1 MTAVVQPDSA
11 EISAPLQAQPIRPD
25 EARVLD
31 LIDENEVVELLQEL
45 IRQRS
50 DYPPGDTRAAVRVV
64 AKKLAEAGITY
75 EILAHQDLQ
84 PSLLAYLGEP
94 SASPCLT
101 YHAHIDTVPAGDLD
115 RWSVDPFSGE
125 VRDGKVFGRGAG
137 DDKGSVAVQ
146 VMAMVT
152 LARAGIVT
160 QGCLQLAVVADE
172 ESSALEGTVWLRDE
186 GKLHPDALVIG
197 EQTANQVAIAE
208 RVACGIDL
216 TIFGKSVHGAMP
228 WAGENAVLK
237 AARALTWLQER
248 LFPRL
253 LEKSHSYLP
262 PATLNVGKIQGG
274 LQWNIVPDRCKI
286 EMDRRL
292 LPGETREEA
301 MGEIQAA
308 LDEYAELVEPLNYE
322 LFSEGEVAAN
332 VNTSP
337 DHPFVVQSNQALQA
351 VTGESRALTGYAQT
365 SDGRWFAGSDLPIII
380 FGPSDPAVAHGPD
393 EHVSMTQL
401 VEAVRFLTLLAL
413 RWL

>member
-1 MTAVVQPDSA
+1 M
-11 EISAPLQAQPIRPD
+11 
-25 EARVLD
+25 
-31 LIDENEVVELLQEL
+31 
-45 IRQRS
+45 
-50 DYPPGDTRAAVRVV
+50 
-64 AKKLAEAGITY
+64 
-75 EILAHQDLQ
+75 
-84 PSLLAYLGEP
+84 
-94 SASPCLT
+94 
-101 YHAHIDTVPAGDLD
+101 
-115 RWSVDPFSGE
+115 DPFGGE

-152 LARAGIVT
+152 LARAGFVP

-172 ESSALEGTVWLRDE
+172 ESSALEGTVWLRDQ
-186 GKLHPDALVIG
+186 GKLNPDALVIG

-237 AARALTWLQER
+237 AARALTWLQEK

-253 LEKSHSYLP
+253 LEKSHPYLP

-301 MGEIQAA
+301 MQR
-308 LDEYAELVEPLNYE
+308 D
-322 LFSEGEVAAN
+322 
-332 VNTSP
+332 
-337 DHPFVVQSNQALQA
+337 SNSL
-351 VTGESRALTGYAQT
+351 G
-365 SDGRWFAGSDLPIII
+365 
-380 FGPSDPAVAHGPD
+380 
-393 EHVSMTQL
+393 
-401 VEAVRFLTLLAL
+401 
-413 RWL
+413 